1 MGWIITGAALFLL
14 AILPLGASVAYDS
27 SGALVRIIAGPIRIT
42 FFPRKKKAKEKPKK
56 EKKPKAASEKKK
68 KAPAEGTAEKEKEKK
83 GGSWT
88 DFLPLV
94 QVGLDFL
101 GQFRRKLRV
110 NCLQLKL
117 VMAGGDPCD
126 LAINYSRAWAITG
139 NLLSQLD
146 RLFVIKKRDIQVE
159 CDFMEDE
166 MLVTARLDI
175 TITLG
180 RLLSLVT
187 VTAVRGLREFLKI
200 RKKRKAVS

>member
-1 MGWIITGAALFLL
+1 MGWIITGAVLFLL

-42 FFPRKKKAKEKPKK
+42 LFPRKKKAKEKPKK

-68 KAPAEGTAEKEKEKK
+68 KAPAEGTAEKEKDKK

>member
-1 MGWIITGAALFLL
+1 MGWIITGLVLFLL
-14 AILPLGASVAYDS
+14 AILPLGASVSYDA
-27 SGALVRIIAGPIRIT
+27 SGVLVRIIAGPIRIT
-42 FFPRKKKAKEKPKK
+42 LFPGKKKEGSEPKKGKKAKAPSKKKAKKTSE
-56 EKKPKAASEKKK
+56 AATEKKK
-68 KAPAEGTAEKEKEKK
+68 KK

-94 QVGLDFL
+94 RLGLDFL

-110 NCLQLKL
+110 NLLQLKL

-126 LAINYSRAWAITG
+126 LAINYSRAWAIAG

-146 RLFVIKKRDIQVE
+146 RLFVIKKRDVQVE
-159 CDFMEDE
+159 CDFTEDE

-180 RLLSLVT
+180 RLLSLV
-187 VTAVRGLREFLKI
+187 VITAVRGLIEFLKI

>member
-1 MGWIITGAALFLL
+1 MGWIITGAVLFLL

-42 FFPRKKKAKEKPKK
+42 LFPRKKKTKEKPKK